1 MQNARIAN
9 ESANISPELRSLAQ
23 PMLHE
28 HYLVIMVILCLLCMC
43 IQHSNFQFL
52 FIVLATT
59 SASSQAM
66 KGVLK
71 LLVFG
76 FVLFM
81 APVESAQ
88 IPGSMYL

>member
-1 MQNARIAN
+1 MHVPCIISMGIAFQSGQNKYYGN
-9 ESANISPELRSLAQ
+9 TLLACV
-23 PMLHE
+23 
-28 HYLVIMVILCLLCMC
+28 YNTAIFSSC
-43 IQHSNFQFL
+43 
-52 FIVLATT
+52 LATT

-81 APVESAQ
+81 APVESAS

>member
-1 MQNARIAN
+1 MGMLAIAFQSGQNN
-9 ESANISPELRSLAQ
+9 YGNTLLA
-23 PMLHE
+23 
-28 HYLVIMVILCLLCMC
+28 C

-59 SASSQAM
+59 GGSSQTM

-81 APVESAQ
+81 VPVKSAPIEGGILIAS
-88 IPGSMYL
+88 